1 MRRGLLSFLTVCIWA
16 LSPLAA
22 LAQSSSAIAPSASVP
37 SASVLSLPRE
47 QVRPVQYRQCS
58 RQYGP
63 YFTQT
68 TAWQRWRQARNS
80 GLAVSRGVVPCYG
93 RGGRRAEVPLAAA
106 RRQIQTSRETHLADD
121 LYF

>member
-1 MRRGLLSFLTVCIWA
+1 MRRGLLSFLTVCLCA
-16 LSPLAA
+16 LFPLAA
-22 LAQSSSAIAPSASVP
+22 PAQSSSAIAPSASV
-37 SASVLSLPRE
+37 LSLSQE

-58 RQYGP
+58 RRYGP

-93 RGGRRAEVPLAAA
+93 RGGRGYCFNVFSPC
-106 RRQIQTSRETHLADD
+106 
-121 LYF
+121 